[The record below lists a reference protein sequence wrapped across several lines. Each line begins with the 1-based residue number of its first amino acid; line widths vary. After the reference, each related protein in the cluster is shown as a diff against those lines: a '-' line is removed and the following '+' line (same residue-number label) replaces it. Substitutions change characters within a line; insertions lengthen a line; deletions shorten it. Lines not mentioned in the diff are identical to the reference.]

1 MKPAPFNNTVSLRLC
16 RGFTLI
22 EIMLVVGIMGIFL
35 IAGIPSLYRFLHRQG
50 FPKTVNDI
58 VEVCNNARARA
69 IMQSSTTEIIFHPLE
84 GHCEL
89 SGTSAPA
96 GTGEKTLSSLNS
108 GAVSAQFSAGVTLEM
123 LDVNQTEYKEAEIAR
138 VRFFPNGTCDEM
150 TLILRSDRNEWRKIS
165 LEVTTGLVNIESDP
179 QQFGR

>member
-1 MKPAPFNNTVSLRLC
+1 MKPALFNNTFSLRVR

-50 FPKTVNDI
+50 FPRTINDI
-58 VEVCNNARARA
+58 IEVCSNARARA

-89 SGTSAPA
+89 SGAAPSA
-96 GTGEKTLSSLNS
+96 GTGEKTPSSLS

-123 LDVNQTEYKEAEIAR
+123 LDVNETEYKEAETAI

-150 TLILRSDRNEWRKIS
+150 TLILRSDKNEWRKIS